1 MVVAQE
7 VVVAVLVVQ
16 VAAEAAA
23 VVRRA
28 MVAESNPRKSAG
40 PSCAG
45 QAQPFVRSLLRTD
58 ERKTREGT
66 DHNKHAHAVRYSST
80 GTHTR
85 RPKEIER
92 VRVFAIMFEAT
103 QMI

>member
-58 ERKTREGT
+58 ERKTRGPT
-66 DHNKHAHAVRYSST
+66 TTS
-80 GTHTR
+80 THTR
-85 RPKEIER
+85 YGTAAQARPKEIER